1 MSYDAIVIGL
11 GSMGSSTVYQLSRR
25 GCRVLGLEQF
35 NLGHDLGSAHGV
47 NRIIRLAY
55 SEDPAYVP
63 ILRRAYKLWRQIER
77 ASREPLLFITGGV
90 DVGPESGTIVQGS
103 LRSCRLHRLKHEE
116 LTAQELCNRFPGFRL
131 PKTMAA
137 VYQPDGGFVLSER
150 AVVAYIMQAQALG
163 AEIHAREAVRSWS
176 LTRTGVIVHT
186 WAGSYS
192 ARKLVISAGPWAA
205 RVVSA
210 LVKRDLAVPERQVLI
225 WTQPRRPDLFRLG
238 RFPIFN
244 MEAINRGKTSRYYGF
259 PIYGV
264 PGFKFGKYHHRGEK
278 IDPDRMD
285 RDCHPADERVLR
297 EGIRRFFPDADG
309 PTMAMK
315 TCLFTNSPDEN
326 FVLDFHPDSRRVA
339 IAAGFSGHGFKF
351 ASAVG
356 EIMADMVLDGASNH
370 FKDLSLF
377 SITRPRIRLEAS

>member
-1 MSYDAIVIGL
+1 
-11 GSMGSSTVYQLSRR
+11 
-25 GCRVLGLEQF
+25 
-35 NLGHDLGSAHGV
+35 
-47 NRIIRLAY
+47 
-55 SEDPAYVP
+55 
-63 ILRRAYKLWRQIER
+63 
-77 ASREPLLFITGGV
+77 
-90 DVGPESGTIVQGS
+90 
-103 LRSCRLHRLKHEE
+103 
-116 LTAQELCNRFPGFRL
+116 
-131 PKTMAA
+131 MAG

-163 AEIHAREAVRSWS
+163 AEIHAREAVRSWN
-176 LTRTGVIVHT
+176 LTRTGVVVNT
-186 WAGSYS
+186 RAGSYS

-205 RVVSA
+205 KLVRA
-210 LVKRDLAVPERQVLI
+210 LAKRDLAVPERQVLI

-244 MEAINRGKTSRYYGF
+244 MEAVDQGKTSRYYGF

-297 EGIRRFFPDADG
+297 EGIRRFFPQADG

-326 FVLDFHPDSRRVA
+326 FVLDFHPESRRVA

-356 EIMADMVLDGASNH
+356 EIMADMVLDGESH
-370 FKDLSLF
+370 QFKDLSLF
-377 SITRPRIRLEAS
+377 SVTRPRVQPER